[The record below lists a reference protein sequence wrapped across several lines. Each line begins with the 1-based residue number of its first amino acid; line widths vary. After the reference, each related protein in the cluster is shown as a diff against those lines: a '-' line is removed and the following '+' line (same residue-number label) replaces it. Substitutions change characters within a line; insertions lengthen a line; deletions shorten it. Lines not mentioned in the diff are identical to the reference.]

1 MALFSNTLA
10 VVRQY
15 LSSAV
20 GDLILSTAGTP
31 LSTTLYTDSTL
42 LRADDYYNDQHYR
55 AYCYSG
61 TAIGQER
68 EVYDWVFAN
77 RNLIFTPAFSP
88 TIAENDT
95 FELHHIF
102 TEKEYRR
109 AINLAI
115 ESLAGKYLV
124 DIIDDTTIGDTTA
137 MTATLWEYALPT
149 SLLYLTKVTEEHE
162 VDGEVFYDED
172 VIDPRNWS
180 IIKAYPPYLKLD
192 RRYYTPTA
200 GKDLRLE
207 GQGTQPLVTGDTDVI
222 YLPPDWVVQK
232 AITFLPQ
239 NKIQSNDLDATYRQA
254 IILSAREP
262 RVYPDPRAQR
272 IVE

>member
-1 MALFSNTLA
+1 MI
-10 VVRQY
+10 RQY

-31 LSTTLYTDSTL
+31 LSSTLYTDSSL
-42 LRADDYYNDQHYR
+42 LQADDYYNHKHYR
-55 AYCYSG
+55 AYCYGSTG
-61 TAIGQER
+61 GAIGQER

-88 TIAENDT
+88 TIVENDT
-95 FELHHIF
+95 FELHYIF
-102 TEKEYRR
+102 TEGEYRR

-115 ESLAGKYLV
+115 EALAGKYLV

-137 MTATLWEYALPT
+137 MTATIWEYELPT

-162 VDGEVFYDED
+162 VGGDEFYNED
-172 VIDPRNWS
+172 VIDSRNWS

-192 RRYYTPTA
+192 KRYYTPTA
-200 GKDLRLE
+200 GKTLRLE

-222 YLPPDWVVQK
+222 YLPPEWVVAK

-239 NKIQSNDLDATYRQA
+239 NKIQSNNLDATYRQA
-254 IILSAREP
+254 LVLSAREP
-262 RVYPDPRAQR
+262 RVWPDPRSQR